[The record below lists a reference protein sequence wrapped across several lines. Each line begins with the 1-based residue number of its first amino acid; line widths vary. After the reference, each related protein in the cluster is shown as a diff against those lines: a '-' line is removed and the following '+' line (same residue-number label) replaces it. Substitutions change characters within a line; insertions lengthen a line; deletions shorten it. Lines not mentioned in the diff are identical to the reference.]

1 MTITSQ
7 DRTPYEV
14 ERSAALVMGFVNAV
28 GDGCHH
34 LTVVASANGG
44 TLSASVSFHNDGETS
59 DLDPDDALEAMT
71 VLTLAAV
78 VGGGA
83 VVRTHFAD
91 QTFEVRGWKLVEFY
105 AKPCSASETFSAY
118 CTDPATGELIPPE
131 WGVEYVAAPRLTV

>member
-14 ERSAALVMGFVNAV
+14 ERSAALLMGLVNAV

-34 LTVVASANGG
+34 LAVAASANDA
-44 TLSASVSFHNDGETS
+44 TLSVSVPFHKDGEAS
-59 DLDPDDALEAMT
+59 DLDPDDALEAMEI
-71 VLTLAAV
+71 LTLAAM

-83 VVRTHFAD
+83 VIRTHFAD
-91 QTFEVRGWKLVEFY
+91 QTSEVRGWKLVEFY
-105 AKPCSASETFSAY
+105 AKPLNASEIFSAY
-118 CTDPATGELIPPE
+118 CTDAATGELIPPE